1 MPKSFLFWR
10 RYIVSA
16 WLPCVVIDNVCATWL
31 TSNLVQHSYS
41 TTSDY
46 HMLQHSRL
54 MESFPSSLLVTNVI
68 VAQFHQ
74 RHTQRRINCSVF
86 EHRRHLCEVFIF
98 RCLLNFHL
106 EKQLDF
112 LMNTP
117 EWGMGIC

>member
-1 MPKSFLFWR
+1 MPKSFPFWR

-54 MESFPSSLLVTNVI
+54 MESFPSSPLVTNVI
-68 VAQFHQ
+68 MAQFHQ
-74 RHTQRRINCSVF
+74 RHTQQRIKCSVF
-86 EHRRHLCEVFIF
+86 EHRRHFCEVFIF
-98 RCLLNFHL
+98 SCLLNFHL